1 MVKTIGRLSDAIVSR
16 LLPGK
21 VAMADPGCECSTYG
35 ATTEY
40 QCYCYCGAGSF
51 GWSQRSTCRCDGCHW
66 SCGSCHDT
74 WHGCICT

>member
-1 MVKTIGRLSDAIVSR
+1 MIGRLSDAIVSR

-21 VAMADPGCECSTYG
+21 VAMADPGCECHTYG

-51 GWSQRSTCRCDGCHW
+51 GWSQRSTCTCDGCHW
-66 SCGSCHDT
+66 NCGSCHDT
-74 WHGCICT
+74 WHGCVCT